1 MSGDFVK
8 VDESREIGM
17 SSMKGVE
24 VDGEKICVINTE
36 GNYYAIGN
44 VCTHVGGPF
53 G

>member
-24 VDGEKICVINTE
+24 VDGEKFVLLIQKEI
-36 GNYYAIGN
+36 IM
-44 VCTHVGGPF
+44 P
-53 G
+53 